1 METEPGDN
9 KFAVSLSY
17 RAKNVSKNN
26 KWTVIETL
34 KLNHNIKNIGRWWD
48 LLLK

>member
-17 RAKNVSKNN
+17 RAKKC
-26 KWTVIETL
+26 L
-34 KLNHNIKNIGRWWD
+34 KKQMNSNRNPKAESQH
-48 LLLK
+48 